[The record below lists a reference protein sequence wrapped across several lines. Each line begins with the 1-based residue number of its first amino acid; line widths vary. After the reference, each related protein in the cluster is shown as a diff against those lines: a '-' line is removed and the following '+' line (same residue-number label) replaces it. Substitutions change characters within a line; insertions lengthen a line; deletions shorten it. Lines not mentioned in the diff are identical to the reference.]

1 MQRSYHKAG
10 RRVPT
15 ARREPACGGPNDA
28 RSAPTT
34 LTIETL
40 SRHRLAGA
48 HHWSDWLGLA
58 AFTALAVALWRRAPE
73 FGLAVIPGL
82 SAELLVAASFLL
94 RRPARRTAQ
103 GWFPRAVAYA
113 HTFLPMVF
121 IELASAHRPGWL
133 APATSALLAT
143 TGAVL
148 WLGGAL
154 LALWPLW
161 QLRWAFSV
169 EPQARELVTSGPY
182 RFARHPIYA
191 SYALVNAGL
200 WLRHPTLP
208 FGTVLAVW
216 FALLA
221 LRIRYEEQV
230 LESAFPAYT
239 EYRARVGALGP
250 RVGRLLRRHRGTAA
264 PGLVR

>member
-1 MQRSYHKAG
+1 LSQS
-10 RRVPT
+10 P
-15 ARREPACGGPNDA
+15 E
-28 RSAPTT
+28 APTH
-34 LTIETL
+34 
-40 SRHRLAGA
+40 SRPPLGR

-58 AFTALAVALWRRAPE
+58 GFTSLAVALWRRSPE

-94 RRPARRTAQ
+94 RGPARRTAH
-103 GWFPRAVAYA
+103 GWAPRAVAYA

-121 IELASAHRPGWL
+121 LELAGAHRPEWL
-133 APATSALLAT
+133 ARTPSALLAM

-148 WLGGAL
+148 WLCGAL

-161 QLRWAFSV
+161 QLRRAFSV

-191 SYALVNAGL
+191 SYALVNGGL

-208 FGTVLAVW
+208 FGTVLLVW
-216 FALLA
+216 FGLLA

-230 LESAFPAYT
+230 LESAFPAYAA
-239 EYRARVGALGP
+239 YRARVGALGP
-250 RVGRLLRRHRGTAA
+250 HLSLGR
-264 PGLVR
+264 

>member
-1 MQRSYHKAG
+1 
-10 RRVPT
+10 
-15 ARREPACGGPNDA
+15 
-28 RSAPTT
+28 
-34 LTIETL
+34 
-40 SRHRLAGA
+40 
-48 HHWSDWLGLA
+48 LA
-58 AFTALAVALWRRAPE
+58 AFTTLAVALWRRAPE

-82 SAELLVAASFLL
+82 SAELLVAASFVL

-103 GWFPRAVAYA
+103 GWGPRAVAYA
-113 HTFLPMVF
+113 HTFLPMAF
-121 IELASAHRPGWL
+121 IEFASARRPGWL
-133 APATSALLAT
+133 APTDSTLLGT
-143 TGAVL
+143 TGAAL

-154 LALWPLW
+154 LAIWPLW

-191 SYALVNAGL
+191 SYTLVNGGL

-221 LRIRYEEQV
+221 LRIRYEERV
-230 LESAFPAYT
+230 LESAFPAYADYRT
-239 EYRARVGALGP
+239 EVGALGP
-250 RVGRLLRRHRGTAA
+250 RPVRLLRRRGRAPA
-264 PGLVR
+264 PGLPG